1 MRAALSVVIPALNAE
16 KALPACLAALME
28 GLEAGLIRE
37 LVVSD
42 GGSGDATVRIAEEVG
57 AIVLRGPASRGGQLR
72 CGVAAAQG
80 DWVMLLHAD
89 TVLEP
94 GWSEAVIAHMQT
106 GGAGYFRLGF
116 RAQGLAATWVAGWAN
131 RRARWFG
138 LPYGDQGLVVPRAV
152 LEAAGGVPDIPLMED
167 VALVRALR
175 GQLRALPVTART
187 SAERYET
194 EGWFRR
200 GRRNLWLLCRYLCG
214 ADPARLEQDYRR
226 SGRRS

>member
-1 MRAALSVVIPALNAE
+1 MRAPLSIIIPTLNAE
-16 KALPACLAALME
+16 AGLVKTLEALME
-28 GLEAGLIRE
+28 GLPAGLIRE
-37 LVVSD
+37 VIISD
-42 GGSGDATVRIAEEVG
+42 AGSTDKTIDIADEAG
-57 AIVLRGPASRGGQLR
+57 AKIVTGPPSRGGQLR
-72 CGVAAAQG
+72 RGADAASG
-80 DWVMLLHAD
+80 EWLLFLHAD

-94 GWSEAVIAHMQT
+94 GWSEAVIAHMPT

-167 VALVRALR
+167 VALVRVLR

-214 ADPARLEQDYRR
+214 ADPARLVQDYRR